1 MYKITKLYK
10 TFIDVYQISNKS
22 TVFKLQKW
30 HAPKNKSQLTRIF
43 TPVITFVHQRRLQL
57 FASLPSNG
65 SYGEICP
72 LRSHL
77 SSQELLTCS
86 LCHRSLACLIIIL
99 DTIYHHDIV
108 KSSHHRHDVWM
119 RLQKRLVWSWH
130 HGRVVGM
137 EPGRRL
143 RVMLVVRFNQKGWDL
158 LIRLRNSL
166 APGQWPAL

>member
-1 MYKITKLYK
+1 MNRNKFKCQIILVFVSLCQKKQIKPVCRSTKSPNDIKIINFYKIS
-10 TFIDVYQISNKS
+10 IKS

-30 HAPKNKSQLTRIF
+30 HAPKNKSQPTRIF
-43 TPVITFVHQRRLQL
+43 TPVITFVHQRRLQRLQL

-108 KSSHHRHDVWM
+108 KSSHHRHDV
-119 RLQKRLVWSWH
+119 
-130 HGRVVGM
+130 
-137 EPGRRL
+137 
-143 RVMLVVRFNQKGWDL
+143 
-158 LIRLRNSL
+158 
-166 APGQWPAL
+166 